1 MVRAG
6 RVVTIN
12 GQEAQTS
19 VAPKESR
26 RACTFTY
33 GMAEH
38 MSNKYDVPTQDK
50 VFAVELPDYK
60 GEHADMLGVFDG
72 HGEFGDQAA
81 VYVATELA
89 AEISSRFISQQ
100 APKRVLHDSIG
111 EVNDK
116 MFDNGAEDRFANSG
130 TTAVVILIIGQR
142 FWVANI
148 GDSRAVVGMPKRGV
162 YGIEGGELTTKTVG
176 NIRSA
181 RMSTDHKVKLP
192 SEAERLQ
199 RLAVE
204 NGQDRSRPIVKND
217 RLAGQL
223 ELARAFG
230 SFTCFAPLRPEQAC
244 EPSITGP
251 FTVVGRDVT
260 VVLASDGVWDVMADH
275 AVLQNVMDNERIQ
288 VAAQAVIDEAVKVR
302 TYLHMPSQPL
312 CVESLALVG
321 DRFAHTHC
329 LPRCPPQSGSDDDAT
344 TVVIRFKPPKVSIF
358 AMLSGGCFKGSS
370 ARKVHSDADE
380 DAEQEEMEQVSAG
393 ASRRTMITAV
403 GPASPEETVCEKPA
417 AAARASMIAAPIGE
431 DITECEDEELEVDG

>member
-72 HGEFGDQAA
+72 HGEFGDEAA

-192 SEAERLQ
+192 SEAERLE

-288 VAAQAVIDEAVKVR
+288 VAAQAVIDEAVK
-302 TYLHMPSQPL
+302 
-312 CVESLALVG
+312 
-321 DRFAHTHC
+321 
-329 LPRCPPQSGSDDDAT
+329 SGSDDDAT
-344 TVVIRFKPPKVSIF
+344 TVVIRFRPPKGSVF

-370 ARKVHSDADE
+370 ARKVHNGADE